1 MTDEKLAMT
10 TADAKIVRTMCPM
23 NCHPTFCGMLAEVE
37 DGTLKTVRGDKENPD
52 SQGFLC
58 VRGRS
63 TSEIFKNPKRLMYP
77 QIREDRRTENWRR
90 VSWDEALDFMTK
102 RMAAVGPEAVGLW
115 AGHGGFTSGSALTVQ
130 TMHRFANV
138 YGCQTW
144 HPAMICWG
152 LGGFGVGL
160 TGALRVNTKEDMT
173 ENSRMI
179 VLWGSNIAS
188 QPNTARHIVAARR
201 RGAKVVTVDV
211 RRTEA
216 AAQSDELLIIRPG
229 SDTAL
234 ALALMHVII
243 SEQRYDAAFVE
254 AHTRGFAQLSAHVAA
269 FNPAWG
275 AQRTGLDPGQIVS
288 FARAYASTRP
298 AMILLGGSS
307 MHKGANGWQAARA
320 ISCLPALT
328 GDFGVPGGGLGPRH
342 GAQSAALANINANIT
357 RPPGNYIANQMPD
370 IAAALADG
378 RLKVL
383 LLFGTNMLSSF
394 ADAGQVA
401 QGFDKLEMLACV
413 DLFMNETARRYA
425 DIILPGTAWLEELG
439 FKITNT
445 HLYLMERIL
454 EREGETRPIYEILGA
469 LAKSLRLAD
478 VFPWASVEEFV
489 DQILDHP
496 TTGHATIAS
505 LRAAGGFLPLHVPHV
520 AYADRNFDSPSGKIE
535 FYSSRAEKVG
545 LPPLP
550 VPGAHHESGYP
561 LALTFGRTLTHF
573 HSFYDEGQALP
584 TLARH
589 NAAPQLWMS
598 RADADAR
605 QLRDG
610 DAIKIYNARG
620 EFRAR
625 SHVTDAV
632 PPGTVWIRDGWFGL
646 NHLTSGDAVLNGDA
660 LDLFPFSV
668 GQADYGARVEV
679 AGI

>member
-1 MTDEKLAMT
+1 
-10 TADAKIVRTMCPM
+10 
-23 NCHPTFCGMLAEVE
+23 
-37 DGTLKTVRGDKENPD
+37 
-52 SQGFLC
+52 
-58 VRGRS
+58 
-63 TSEIFKNPKRLMYP
+63 
-77 QIREDRRTENWRR
+77 
-90 VSWDEALDFMTK
+90 
-102 RMAAVGPEAVGLW
+102 
-115 AGHGGFTSGSALTVQ
+115 
-130 TMHRFANV
+130 
-138 YGCQTW
+138 
-144 HPAMICWG
+144 
-152 LGGFGVGL
+152 
-160 TGALRVNTKEDMT
+160 
-173 ENSRMI
+173 
-179 VLWGSNIAS
+179 
-188 QPNTARHIVAARR
+188 
-201 RGAKVVTVDV
+201 
-211 RRTEA
+211 
-216 AAQSDELLIIRPG
+216 
-229 SDTAL
+229 
-234 ALALMHVII
+234 MHVII